1 MKTVGE
7 RSRDRVFVISF
18 GNIKELAIL
27 SDLLSAFDF

>member
-7 RSRDRVFVISF
+7 RSRARFFVVSF

-27 SDLLSAFDF
+27 SDLLSAFGF